1 MAKKN
6 ELAVVEAFSL
16 PAPFDGMTQE
26 DMAELMD
33 ELGDLDEG
41 TGINCLQVKIPSGG
55 GIAFEIEDGDGEV
68 DSVKAID
75 AVIVFTHRMNAWWRG
90 SYGDDDGNKAPVCS
104 SMDGKVGMHSETGEC
119 INCDTCPMNQYGSDF
134 DGGKGKACKNM
145 RRIYFMQQND
155 PNFYCLSVPP
165 TSIKDVDNQL
175 KRIMAAKRIP
185 YTGMIVTFKLEK
197 TKNANGIAYSKVVL
211 EKKGLLP
218 PATAQRARE
227 YRKEILAQ
235 YKSMEI
241 KLDAYVTVPPDQ
253 QTAPRPAEAPA
264 RQTAPVEAEMVEVTD
279 DTPAFPG
286 DDNPPLPFG

>member
-26 DMAELMD
+26 DMAEFMD

-75 AVIVFTHRMNAWWRG
+75 AVIVFTHRLNAWWMG
-90 SYGDDDGNKAPVCS
+90 EMGDDSNKAPTCS
-104 SMDGKVGMHSETGEC
+104 SMDGKVGVNSDTGET
-119 INCDTCPMNQYGSDF
+119 ISCDTCMMNTYGSDAK
-134 DGGKGKACKNM
+134 GGRGKACKNM

-165 TSIKDVDNQL
+165 TSIKDVNKQL
-175 KRIMAAKRIP
+175 ARIMGAKRIP

-197 TKNANGIAYSKVVL
+197 AKNANGIAYSKVLL
-211 EKKGLLP
+211 EKKGILP
-218 PATAQRARE
+218 TATAKMAKLYRE
-227 YRKEILAQ
+227 EIKAQ
-235 YKSMEI
+235 YKAMEI
-241 KLDAYVTVPPDQ
+241 TMDDYVTAPSEQ
-253 QTAPRPAEAPA
+253 QVQSGNRPAE
-264 RQTAPVEAEMVEVTD
+264 TAQPVQQAELVEVQD
-279 DTPAFPG
+279 GAADGEF
-286 DDNPPLPFG
+286 PPLPFG